1 MGPSPFS
8 FEGYTDAECQHKT
21 KIRCSLSYQQVEFE
35 RVETSVAI
43 MFPC

>member
-21 KIRCSLSYQQVEFE
+21 NIRCPLSYKQVEFA
-35 RVETSVAI
+35 RVETGLAI
-43 MFPC
+43 MLPG